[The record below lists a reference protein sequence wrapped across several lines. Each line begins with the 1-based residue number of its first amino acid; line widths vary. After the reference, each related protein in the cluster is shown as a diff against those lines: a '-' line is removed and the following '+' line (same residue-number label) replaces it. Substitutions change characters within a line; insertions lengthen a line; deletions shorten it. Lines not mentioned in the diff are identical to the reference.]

1 MRVSVVLEQR
11 FDKTSDGQI
20 RAASGVCA
28 YKFWQR
34 YLEVFDSVNVIAR
47 VRENASDVSCSREF
61 SDSRADGDR
70 VSFSC
75 VPHFIGP
82 RQYVLKA
89 WKIHQALR
97 QSIGRRD
104 AVILR
109 VPGTLASCLQPYLQR
124 TGHPYAVEVVGDPY
138 DVFAPGTVKHPLRPV
153 FRRLF
158 SWRLRHQCDTAR
170 ACSYVTEKKLQLR
183 YPPGRGSFSTH
194 FSSIELPPEAIAEA
208 TRQSTPGKNRFSIVH
223 VGSLSQLYKA
233 PDVLVDAVARCVLK
247 GMDLQLTMIGDG
259 RARPI
264 LESLP
269 AASKLGNRLRFP
281 GQLPAGKAIR
291 DELDKADLF
300 VLPSRTEGLPR
311 AMIEAMA
318 RGLPCIGSTVGGFP
332 ELLPDED
339 LVPPDDTAALAQKI
353 QEVLTNKDR
362 MQRMSRRNLEKAK
375 EYGSDIL
382 RARRTAFYQHIKEAS
397 KAA

>member
-11 FDKTSDGQI
+11 FDKTSDGHI
-20 RAASGVCA
+20 HAPSGIFA

-47 VRENASDVSCSREF
+47 VRENASDASCPRE
-61 SDSRADGDR
+61 SSGNRADGEG

-75 VPHFIGP
+75 IPHFVGP
-82 RQYVLKA
+82 RQYLLKSR
-89 WKIHQALR
+89 KIRQELR
-97 QSIGRRD
+97 QSIDRND
-104 AVILR
+104 AVVLR
-109 VPGTLASCLQPYLQR
+109 VPSTLASCLQPYLQR
-124 TGHPYAVEVVGDPY
+124 TRHPYAIEVVGDPY
-138 DVFAPGTVKHPLRPV
+138 DVFAPGAIKHPLRPV

-158 SWRLRHQCDTAR
+158 SWRLRRQCDNAR

-183 YPPGRGSFSTH
+183 YPPGRSSFSIH
-194 FSSIELPPEAIAEA
+194 YSSIELPPEDIAKT
-208 TRQSTPGKNRFSIVH
+208 TRQPDPSKNRFSIVH
-223 VGSLSQLYKA
+223 VGGFSQLYKA
-233 PDVLVDAVARCVLK
+233 PDVLIDAVARCVLK

-269 AASKLGNRLRFP
+269 AASELGNRLRFL
-281 GQLPAGKAIR
+281 GLLPAGKAVR
-291 DELDKADLF
+291 DEFDKADLF